1 MNILILGGSGILSS
15 DFTKYCLDSGNEVY
29 IVNRG
34 KRKAFIDNRAK
45 LIIADLRDENID
57 TLKKKFRDLNYD
69 VVVDFLS
76 YIPEHVKKTIAIV
89 REQCKQYV
97 FISSDTLYLLL

>member
-34 KRKAFIDNRAK
+34 KRKAFIDNREK
-45 LIIADLRDENID
+45 I
-57 TLKKKFRDLNYD
+57 
-69 VVVDFLS
+69 
-76 YIPEHVKKTIAIV
+76 
-89 REQCKQYV
+89 
-97 FISSDTLYLLL
+97 